1 MNNCDTDISG
11 DCPVRHSPVFRRSV
25 FYYIGTT
32 SDPATGLIFT
42 KPQNSSGAAR
52 VALPQTAVAIVW
64 RRSAFGYNDGRPPFA
79 NRVVA
84 TGLNG
89 QFRLIP
95 YGSVF
100 STRYTFDFGRIRR
113 RRLLESNATRYQ
125 DYVGQ
130 ASRRYRF
137 AFDVRS
143 FPIDEHA
150 SSGVCWRSSR
160 PLIFGFPD
168 GGRHGGSW
176 FKENISDE

>member
-64 RRSAFGYNDGRPPFA
+64 RRSAF
-79 NRVVA
+79 
-84 TGLNG
+84 
-89 QFRLIP
+89 
-95 YGSVF
+95 
-100 STRYTFDFGRIRR
+100 
-113 RRLLESNATRYQ
+113 
-125 DYVGQ
+125 
-130 ASRRYRF
+130 
-137 AFDVRS
+137 DVRS